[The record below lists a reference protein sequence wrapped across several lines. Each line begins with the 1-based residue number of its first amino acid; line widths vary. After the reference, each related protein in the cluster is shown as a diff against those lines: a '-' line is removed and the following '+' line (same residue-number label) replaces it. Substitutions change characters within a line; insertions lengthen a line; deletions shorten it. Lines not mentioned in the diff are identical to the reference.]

1 MHRVWLKEQ
10 GVNTSMASIQKLPS
24 GNWRVLI
31 RSKGHKA
38 ISETFTTK
46 KLAETFAKDKARQL
60 EEIKA
65 TGRTVAPKGSTVGY
79 YIDEYLEHIQ
89 PGRTLQRSALFIY
102 KALKKRFGKIGIDRL
117 SKSHM
122 NAFINDR
129 KKEGAQGQTIAGDL
143 SLLSSVLRYCYEDK
157 HLNVDPDLADKARI
171 SLQSSHK
178 MRIKSREV
186 ECVPTQPELDAI
198 IGVFATK
205 KRQKIDMPQVIQFGL
220 HTSMRQSEICG
231 IRIEDLDR
239 ENKTVIIRD
248 RKHPEEKI
256 GNDETVPLLPS
267 AWQIVENVIGSRKS
281 GCIFP
286 YNPKSVCT
294 AFSRARAK
302 AGVSRPVRFHD
313 LRHKAITEFFGMGLN
328 VPQVA
333 LMSGHRDWKTL
344 KRYTH
349 VKPTDVHNAFNAIN
363 IRQQETRDTK
373 AQLDLILQ
381 QIAELKRA

>member
-1 MHRVWLKEQ
+1 
-10 GVNTSMASIQKLPS
+10 MASIQKLPS

-31 RSKGHKA
+31 RSKDHKA
-38 ISETFTTK
+38 ISETFTTE
-46 KLAETFAKDKARQL
+46 KLAKAFAKEKARQL

-65 TGRTVAPKGSTVGY
+65 TGRTAAPKGTTVGH

-89 PGRTLQRSALFIY
+89 HGRPLQRSALFIY
-102 KALKKRFGKIGIDRL
+102 KALRERFGKIGIGQL
-117 SKSHM
+117 SGSHL
-122 NAFINDR
+122 NGFIESR
-129 KKEGAQGQTIAGDL
+129 KKQGVQGQTIAGDL
-143 SLLSSVLRYCYEDK
+143 SLLSSVLRYCVNTKKLD
-157 HLNVDPDLADKARI
+157 VDSELADRARK
-171 SLQSSHK
+171 SLKIDHK
-178 MRIKSREV
+178 LRIKSREV
-186 ECVPTQPELDAI
+186 DCVPTPVEIDSI
-198 IGVFATK
+198 IGVFTNK
-205 KRQKIDMPQVIQFGL
+205 KRQIIDMPQVIKFGL
-220 HTSMRQSEICG
+220 YTSMRQAEICR

-267 AWQIVENVIGSRKS
+267 AWEIVENFIGERKS

-294 AFSRARAK
+294 AFTRARTE

-313 LRHKAITEFFGMGLN
+313 LRHKAITDFFGIGLN

-333 LMSGHRDWKTL
+333 LMSGHRDWQTL

-349 VKPTDVHNAFNAIN
+349 VKANDVHNAYNALN
-363 IRQQETRDTK
+363 IKQQDAK
-373 AQLDLILQ
+373 NIDGKLALILQ
-381 QIAELKRA
+381 KIDQLESAQA

>member
-1 MHRVWLKEQ
+1 
-10 GVNTSMASIQKLPS
+10 MASIQKLPS

-38 ISETFTTK
+38 ISETFTTQ
-46 KLAETFAKDKARQL
+46 KLAEAFAKDKARQL

-65 TGRTVAPKGSTVGY
+65 TGRTAAPKGSTVGH

-89 PGRTLQRSALFIY
+89 PGRTLQRSALFVY
-102 KALKKRFGKIGIDRL
+102 KALKKRFGKVGIERL

-122 NAFINDR
+122 DAFINDR

-157 HLNVDPDLADKARI
+157 HLNVDPDLADKARK
-171 SLQSSHK
+171 SLQTSHK

-186 ECVPTQPELDAI
+186 ECVPTQSELDSI

-205 KRQKIDMPQVIQFGL
+205 KRQKIDMAQLIRFGL
-220 HTSMRQSEICG
+220 HTSMRQAEICG

-239 ENKTVIIRD
+239 DNKTVIIRD
-248 RKHPEEKI
+248 RKHPYEKE

-267 AWQIVENVIGSRKS
+267 AWELVEDFIGSRKS
-281 GCIFP
+281 GFIFP
-286 YNPKSVCT
+286 YNSKSVSS
-294 AFSRARAK
+294 AFTRARAS
-302 AGVSRPVRFHD
+302 AGVTRPVRFHD
-313 LRHKAITEFFGMGLN
+313 LRHKAITDFFGFGLN
-328 VPQVA
+328 VPQIA

-349 VKPTDVHNAFNAIN
+349 VKATDVHNAYNSLN
-363 IRQQETRDTK
+363 TKQQETKSTDEQF
-373 AQLDLILQ
+373 ALILQ
-381 QIAELKRA
+381 QLAELKGA

>member
-1 MHRVWLKEQ
+1 
-10 GVNTSMASIQKLPS
+10 MASIQKLPS

-38 ISETFTTK
+38 ISETFTTE
-46 KLAETFAKDKARQL
+46 KLAKAFAKEKARQL

-65 TGRTVAPKGSTVGY
+65 TGRTAAPKGTTVGH

-89 PGRTLQRSALFIY
+89 PGRPLQRSALFIY
-102 KALKKRFGKIGIDRL
+102 KALRERFGKIGIEDL
-117 SKSHM
+117 SSSHL
-122 NAFINDR
+122 NAFIESR
-129 KKEGAQGQTIAGDL
+129 KKQGIQGQTIAGDL
-143 SLLSSVLRYCYEDK
+143 SLLSSVLRYCVNTKKLGIDAE
-157 HLNVDPDLADKARI
+157 LADRARK
-171 SLQSSHK
+171 SLKIDHK
-178 MRIKSREV
+178 LRIKSREV
-186 ECVPTQPELDAI
+186 DCVPTPAEIDSI
-198 IGVFATK
+198 IGVFEKK
-205 KRQKIDMPQVIQFGL
+205 KRQIIDMPVVIRFGL
-220 HTSMRQSEICG
+220 YTSMRQSEICR

-267 AWQIVENVIGSRKS
+267 AWEIVESFIGDRKS

-294 AFSRARAK
+294 AFTRARAE

-313 LRHKAITEFFGMGLN
+313 LRHKAITDFFGIGLN

-333 LMSGHRDWKTL
+333 LMSGHRDWQTL

-349 VKPTDVHNAFNAIN
+349 VKANDVHAAYNALN
-363 IRQQETRDTK
+363 IKQQDAK
-373 AQLDLILQ
+373 NIDGQLALILQ
-381 QIAELKRA
+381 KLGQLENAQA

>member
-1 MHRVWLKEQ
+1 
-10 GVNTSMASIQKLPS
+10 MASIQKLPS

-38 ISETFTTK
+38 ISETFTTE
-46 KLAETFAKDKARQL
+46 KLAKAFAKEKARQL

-65 TGRTVAPKGSTVGY
+65 TGRAAAPKGTTVGH

-89 PGRTLQRSALFIY
+89 HGRPLQRSALFIY
-102 KALKKRFGKIGIDRL
+102 KALKERFGKIGIGKL
-117 SKSHM
+117 SSSHLD
-122 NAFINDR
+122 AFIESR
-129 KKEGAQGQTIAGDL
+129 KKQGVQGQTIAGDL
-143 SLLSSVLRYCYEDK
+143 SLLSSVLRYCSNTKRLD
-157 HLNVDPDLADKARI
+157 VDPDLADRARK
-171 SLQSSHK
+171 SLKIDHK
-178 MRIKSREV
+178 LRIKSREV
-186 ECVPTQPELDAI
+186 ECVPTPAEIDSI
-198 IGVFATK
+198 IGVFEK
-205 KRQKIDMPQVIQFGL
+205 KRRQIIDMPQVIKFGL
-220 HTSMRQSEICG
+220 YTSMRQAEICR

-267 AWQIVENVIGSRKS
+267 AWEIVENFIGDRKS

-294 AFSRARAK
+294 AFTRARTE

-313 LRHKAITEFFGMGLN
+313 LRHKAITDFFGIGLN

-333 LMSGHRDWKTL
+333 LMSGHRDWQTL

-349 VKPTDVHNAFNAIN
+349 VKAADVHTAYNSLN
-363 IRQQETRDTK
+363 IKQQDAKNLNDQVAWLVQQMGELRG
-373 AQLDLILQ
+373 AQ
-381 QIAELKRA
+381 A